1 MAEERLEELKARVP
15 AEDAEQLRARAKQ
28 EGRAVAEVVRDAVA
42 EYLGRRAEEDRV
54 LAGVAKQGDRLAAM
68 LARTFVAADMA
79 WRLGRLTLLA
89 TATVERKAP
98 LEPVEFV
105 EEVCRASERLAAVDL
120 RGKGLR
126 IIQPDDVYEA
136 ALARAGGDASGE

>member
-1 MAEERLEELKARVP
+1 MAEGVVSLRLPEADMAALRLAAAERKATIS
-15 AEDAEQLRARAKQ
+15 D
-28 EGRAVAEVVRDAVA
+28 VVRDALRM
-42 EYLGRRAEEDRV
+42 YLGQDSAVRV
-54 LAGVAKQGDRLAAM
+54 MPLIDAAVAKHADRLAAM
-68 LARTFVAADMA
+68 VARTFIASDMA

-120 RGKGLR
+120 RGKGLK
-126 IIQPDDVYEA
+126 IIQPDDVYES